1 MRQRRQLSESCRN
14 RGDQKKV
21 AAQRRP
27 TPHCDKPFC
36 EKFGKSEAC
45 TNRGL
50 ADSTG
55 YCVAHIPRGSA
66 VVCFSVSVR
75 QARVMSNGCCGVYRV
90 VPSTREDKVGHAGIS
105 EDDFNRPIRSAPI
118 IPLQRGHAGRIA
130 WDLLIVRRGALLRP
144 AVPVVRIAVPRSR
157 DLFFACPR

>member
-1 MRQRRQLSESCRN
+1 MRQTRQLSESCRN
-14 RGDQKKV
+14 REDQKKV

-50 ADSTG
+50 ADAAVQAIAWLTFRQD
-55 YCVAHIPRGSA
+55 HA
-66 VVCFSVSVR
+66 VVCFSVSAR

-105 EDDFNRPIRSAPI
+105 EDDFNDRSVPDLLFRFSVATQAELKNVYGPSQGKHG
-118 IPLQRGHAGRIA
+118 LGAGR
-130 WDLLIVRRGALLRP
+130 
-144 AVPVVRIAVPRSR
+144 
-157 DLFFACPR
+157 